1 MFELRTYTLR
11 PQRLAEYL
19 KLYEER
25 ALDALAPIR
34 PHLVGFF
41 ASEAGP
47 LNQVV
52 SLWRYDSFE
61 QRRRLRE
68 EAYRRVAQPPFA
80 DFPAQVTPLLQD
92 MENKLLLPARFSPL
106 Q

>member
-1 MFELRTYTLR
+1 M
-11 PQRLAEYL
+11 
-19 KLYEER
+19 
-25 ALDALAPIR
+25 
-34 PHLVGFF
+34 
-41 ASEAGP
+41 
-47 LNQVV
+47 